1 VIKVKLVSYR
11 VQTSSIEDV
20 ISAIEFEFCDLDIM
34 IDELSSHTYIITFN
48 TYNNTVINP
57 AERNLDSIHEFF
69 TWAPFHYYEKLE

>member
-1 VIKVKLVSYR
+1 MKLVSYR